1 MSAGREFH
9 VCGAATKN
17 ARRASSV
24 RTLGTVSSGA
34 RMIAEAEPEQLSG
47 SENLWEI
54 SIRVFF
60 NQLDVVI
67 MQPKALIQTCP
78 GLIFSP
84 LKT

>member
-1 MSAGREFH
+1 MFVVPRPRMLVERVQFALWEQSAVGR
-9 VCGAATKN
+9 
-17 ARRASSV
+17 
-24 RTLGTVSSGA
+24 

-78 GLIFSP
+78 GLISSP